1 MQRWAAEGGRK
12 WQYCAVHT
20 LSATRAPGAAAS
32 GRRPHLAPALGVLAL
47 VLTGHALL
55 LGGLPAGHAPAGQ
68 QSPAAKPAS
77 VLQTRQILALAV
89 HASPAMHTAAP
100 EQQLARPPEAVA
112 PQTPT
117 RPARSATSATSAVT
131 AASPAIV
138 EAVLAAAEPTPSA
151 EPLLRLVAASQAA
164 APPASASARHSGE
177 GTEGTE
183 VPVYAT
189 RLPPAARMQYELR
202 RGALR
207 GSGQLVWLPGEAT
220 YGLSLEGSAFGALL
234 IGQSSSGGFD
244 AAGIAPLR
252 FLDRRRGRDE
262 QAANFQRERS
272 LITFSGPDV
281 QVALQPGTQDRLSWM
296 LQLPAII
303 EAAPARFVPG
313 THITLF
319 VVGARG
325 EASVWTFDVEAR
337 ETITLPAGTLAG
349 ALRLKREPR
358 KPYDTQIEVWL
369 DPARHHLP
377 VRVRQAVSQ
386 GGDATEFLLRS
397 LGPP

>member
-1 MQRWAAEGGRK
+1 MR
-12 WQYCAVHT
+12 
-20 LSATRAPGAAAS
+20 
-32 GRRPHLAPALGVLAL
+32 
-47 VLTGHALL
+47 
-55 LGGLPAGHAPAGQ
+55 
-68 QSPAAKPAS
+68 
-77 VLQTRQILALAV
+77 
-89 HASPAMHTAAP
+89 
-100 EQQLARPPEAVA
+100 
-112 PQTPT
+112 
-117 RPARSATSATSAVT
+117 
-131 AASPAIV
+131 
-138 EAVLAAAEPTPSA
+138 
-151 EPLLRLVAASQAA
+151 VAATQAA
-164 APPASASARHSGE
+164 APQAAASASRNSE
-177 GTEGTE
+177 GAEGIA

-189 RLPPAARMQYELR
+189 RPPPAARLQYELR
-202 RGALR
+202 RGALS

-234 IGQSSSGGFD
+234 IGQTSSGGFD

-262 QAANFQRERS
+262 QAANFQRDRS

-337 ETITLPAGTLAG
+337 ENISLPAGPVAG